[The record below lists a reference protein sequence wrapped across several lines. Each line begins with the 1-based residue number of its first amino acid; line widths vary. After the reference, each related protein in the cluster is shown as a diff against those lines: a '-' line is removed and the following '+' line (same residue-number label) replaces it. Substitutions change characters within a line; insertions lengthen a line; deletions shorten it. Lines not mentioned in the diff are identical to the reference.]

1 MLDKRVKTVAMVSA
15 LALLVGCGGAIGQDE
30 VVQDAAPQA
39 ATPQVAVETPPE
51 ITEYMQSPAILVF
64 SKTAGWRHNEGIAG
78 ADRYFADL
86 AHEKGYGLFTTAN
99 AAVFNA
105 EDLARFDVVVFNNAT
120 GDGLTAEQEAA
131 FQAWYA
137 EEGAWIGLHGS
148 GDASQNNWLWYQS
161 TFIGPEFIG
170 HIMAPQ
176 FQTAR
181 LVGLNLEHPVLADMP
196 AVFELEDEWYSFD
209 APAQAHGMTPIVGLD
224 ETSYQP
230 TNTVVADWPSD
241 LRMGDDPAD
250 HPIIWSSCSGQGR
263 SVYSGVGHTQ
273 FVYDSEDYQKL
284 LSNAFDWVT
293 RKTDPDGAFCP
304 D

>member
-1 MLDKRVKTVAMVSA
+1 MHCNLLKSAALVPVIALVASCSA
-15 LALLVGCGGAIGQDE
+15 AVGPDE
-30 VVQDAAPQA
+30 VGEDIVVEEEVL
-39 ATPQVAVETPPE
+39 QVVVEAPPE
-51 ITEYMQSPAILVF
+51 ITPYMQSPAILVF

-105 EDLARFDVVVFNNAT
+105 EDLARFEVIVFNNAT

-131 FQAWYA
+131 FEAWYA
-137 EEGAWIGLHGS
+137 DDGAWIGLHGS

-181 LVGLNLEHPVLADMP
+181 LVGIKSEHPVLDGMP
-196 AVFELEDEWYSFD
+196 ADFELEDEWYSFD
-209 APAQAHGMTPIVGLD
+209 APAQAHGMLPIVGLD

-241 LRMGDDPAD
+241 LRMGDDPSD